1 MLPGVALGGAARRTI
16 AGRRQPAIGR
26 REGGI
31 VAVLGVSLTLGRGRL
46 RTFSALRHRNYRL
59 YWFGMLVAIIGWQV
73 QMVAQAWLVYEMTDS
88 TALLGL
94 VGLTQAVPTIVLT
107 LFGGVVAD
115 RVDRRR
121 LIMATQAATGLLILL
136 LATLVVTDLIRL
148 WHIFAIALLVGAV
161 WAFDQP
167 ARMALIPHLV
177 EREDLMNAVAMGSMV
192 WQSSRIVGPAIA
204 GVIIGLVGIAPCFY
218 LTTAGM
224 LAMVFAVKA
233 VRIPRIAP
241 PPGGQNVLQNL
252 AEGIRYILANPIFST
267 LIGLTFFN
275 SLFGMSYVMMLPV
288 FARDVLAVGS
298 EGYGVLMGISGVG
311 ALLGTM
317 VLASLGDVRQKGLL
331 MLAGA
336 TAFGSLIILFALS
349 RAFPLSLALLFLMG
363 AFNSAYMTTVNTLL
377 QSLVPDEL
385 RGRVMGIYG
394 LTWSIM
400 PVGGFLAGAFAAAFA
415 EPAVGAPLAIGLGG
429 ALVAAMALMVAATS
443 PRLRRI

>member
-1 MLPGVALGGAARRTI
+1 M
-16 AGRRQPAIGR
+16 
-26 REGGI
+26 
-31 VAVLGVSLTLGRGRL
+31 AVPGVSLVAGRGRL
-46 RTFSALRHRNYRL
+46 RTFSALRHRNFRL

-73 QMVAQAWLVYEMTDS
+73 QTVAQAWLVYEMTDS

-94 VGLTQAVPTIVLT
+94 VGLAQAVPTIVLT

-136 LATLVVTDLIRL
+136 LALLVATDLVRL

-177 EREDLMNAVAMGSMV
+177 ERDDLMNAVAMGSMV
-192 WQSSRIVGPAIA
+192 WQSSRIVGPAIP
-204 GVIIGLVGIAPCFY
+204 GLIIGLVGIAPCFY

-224 LAMVFAVKA
+224 LVMVLA
-233 VRIPRIAP
+233 VRAVRLPPIASSSD
-241 PPGGQNVLQNL
+241 GRNVLQNL
-252 AEGIRYILANPIFST
+252 VEGIGYIVGNPIFST

-275 SLFGMSYVMMLPV
+275 SLFGMSYVIMLPV
-288 FARDVLAVGS
+288 FARDVLVVGS
-298 EGYGVLMGISGVG
+298 EGYGFLMGISGVG

-317 VLASLGDVRQKGLL
+317 VLASLGNVRRKGLL

-336 TAFGSLIILFALS
+336 TGFGSLIVLFALS
-349 RAFPLSLALLFLMG
+349 RVFPLSMGLLFAMG
-363 AFNSAYMTTVNTLL
+363 AVNSMYMTTVNTLL
-377 QSLVPDEL
+377 QSLVPDGL

-394 LTWSIM
+394 LTWSLM
-400 PVGGFLAGAFAAAFA
+400 PVGGFVAGAFAAQFA
-415 EPAVGAPLAIGLGG
+415 DPAVGAPLAIGVGG
-429 ALVAAMALMVAATS
+429 ALVAAMAFGLAAAS

>member
-1 MLPGVALGGAARRTI
+1 
-16 AGRRQPAIGR
+16 
-26 REGGI
+26 

-73 QMVAQAWLVYEMTDS
+73 QMVAQAWLVYQMTDS

-192 WQSSRIVGPAIA
+192 WQGSRIVGPAIA
-204 GVIIGLVGIAPCFY
+204 GVIIGVAGIAPCFY

-224 LAMVFAVKA
+224 LAMVLTVKA
-233 VRIPRIAP
+233 VRVPRIAP
-241 PPGGQNVLQNL
+241 PSGSQNVFRNL
-252 AEGIRYILANPIFST
+252 AEGIGYIVGNPIFLT

-275 SLFGMSYVMMLPV
+275 SLFGMSYVTMLPV
-288 FARDVLAVGS
+288 FARDVLTVGS

-336 TAFGSLIILFALS
+336 TAFGSLIVLFALS

-377 QSLVPDEL
+377 QSMVPDEL

-415 EPAVGAPLAIGLGG
+415 DPAVGAPLAIGLGG
-429 ALVAAMALMVAATS
+429 ALVAAMALMVAAAS